1 MTAQP
6 DHDEVVRQSFEKQ
19 VGLFDGDDAL
29 FARRADPAVS
39 WLGPLSPDM
48 IVLDVACG
56 AGHVAET
63 VAPYVRQVVGVDV
76 TIKRIE
82 AKFKLS
88 QNRPPADIDGV
99 IAGLRQAGDHPGA
112 EAVERH
118 RP

>member
-63 VAPYVRQVVGVDV
+63 LYGYEP
-76 TIKRIE
+76 
-82 AKFKLS
+82 
-88 QNRPPADIDGV
+88 
-99 IAGLRQAGDHPGA
+99 A
-112 EAVERH
+112 EARGCGSGHGSLCVGLFSPSR
-118 RP
+118 